1 MKRLIL
7 IFFVGLLSTICV
19 AQNYTQSFD
28 MERKKQQERERMVR
42 DAMRRGVMVLPLRT
56 YPDDYINPGSTTD
69 RSLPEELQATPWD
82 KRLDCVKLKPEQLT
96 FSKYR
101 VQNTTITAIENTE
114 KETLVTYTIAGHY
127 DKRWYAINRYT
138 VMVDKA
144 TGDRYFPRR
153 VLKKIPFDKVLI
165 IEGCKDRMLDFTV
178 VYPKLADGVERV
190 VFTDDRPI
198 QTEVPLNRG
207 PRTDYEVSNVQ
218 EMLKKNIK
226 RGRDIF

>member
-1 MKRLIL
+1 MKRFIL
-7 IFFVGLLSTICV
+7 LFLLTILCSACV

-28 MERKKQQERERMVR
+28 MERKKQHDRERMIQE
-42 DAMRRGVMVLPLRT
+42 AMRRGVMVLPLRT

-82 KRLDCVKLKPEQLT
+82 KRLNCVKLKPEQLT
-96 FSKYR
+96 FSKYS
-101 VQNTTITAIENTE
+101 VSTTKITAIEN
-114 KETLVTYTIAGHY
+114 KDNETLVTYTIPGRY

-178 VYPKLADGVERV
+178 VYPKLADGVDRV

-226 RGRDIF
+226 RGRDIY